1 MPLAQIKLRTFI
13 DLTDAST
20 DAGAAHRELVGGQNQ
35 IIFYLRGQKPSSPLQ
50 KFNPDLSIPIFCSDN
65 AAQCSVKTA
74 PNCLLSRQQE
84 NSTPTFVTQRNVF
97 FFLKL
102 SQHRLM
108 RSCLFI
114 AVTQGSRQR
123 PWGQSENSQCV

>member
-20 DAGAAHRELVGGQNQ
+20 DAGAAHRELVVGQNQ

-50 KFNPDLSIPIFCSDN
+50 KFNPDVSIPIFCSDN

-84 NSTPTFVTQRNVF
+84 NSTPAFVTQRNVLF
-97 FFLKL
+97 FETVTT
-102 SQHRLM
+102 STH
-108 RSCLFI
+108 
-114 AVTQGSRQR
+114 AVLPVYSRDTGF
-123 PWGQSENSQCV
+123 PSASLGPI